1 MAPTQHDL
9 PPHAAMG
16 KDDMPVVVVTVLMT
30 LIATIFIALRL
41 YGCLL
46 ILRRRLYLEEWL
58 SVINQVRWDQ
68 TRSGL
73 ANPLIAHSTRRRMS
87 LTASSIDRSVAD
99 GSIGY

>member
-9 PPHAAMG
+9 PPHPATG
-16 KDDMPVVVVTVLMT
+16 KDDTPVVVVTVLMT
-30 LIATIFIALRL
+30 FIATVFIGLRL

-68 TRSGL
+68 TRDGL
-73 ANPLIAHSTRRRMS
+73 ANPFDGTFYMS
-87 LTASSIDRSVAD
+87 HETANCIVFRSIC
-99 GSIGY
+99 G